1 MSNATSAA
9 PLATI
14 ASLSQHE
21 GQTVTLRGWLY
32 NIRSS
37 GKLLFPTFRDGT
49 GTIQGIVPKA
59 AVPEEVF
66 NTIKSLTL
74 ESSLTV
80 TGKVRADSRAPSGY
94 ELDVEN
100 VEVLQRIPEETPFPI
115 TLKEHGVDFLMEHR
129 HLWLR
134 TPRQSAILRVRATIM
149 RAAAEYFDTNGFIR
163 TDPPILTP
171 NACEGTSE
179 LFEMDYFDNDKA
191 YLTQSGQLYV
201 EATAL
206 ALGKVYS
213 FGPTFRAEKSKTRRH
228 LTEFWMIEPE
238 VAHLELNGLLD
249 LAEAFITHIVK
260 RVLEFH
266 RADLKV
272 IGKDITKL
280 EAVLTPSSTQPSDAV
295 ILSEGAERAAGESNG
310 AESKDPE
317 GPKPTH
323 TAEPF
328 SITNANASPAT
339 TNRFP
344 RLSYD
349 EAHAMLEKA
358 YAEGKIEAPH
368 KYGDDFGSP
377 DETYISSQF
386 DKPVMIHR
394 YPAAIKA
401 FYMQPDPQDPT
412 KALCVDVLAPEGYG
426 EIIGGS
432 QRVDSYDLLKQRI
445 EDHNLPLEAFQW
457 YLDLRKYGSVPHSG
471 FGMGIERVV
480 AWLCGL
486 DHVRETI
493 PFARTLNRIYP

>member
-1 MSNATSAA
+1 MSELTNTA
-9 PLATI
+9 PAPIATI

-32 NIRSS
+32 NLRAS
-37 GKLLFPTFRDGT
+37 GKLLFPIFRDGT

-59 AVPEEVF
+59 AVPEAVF
-66 NTIKSLTL
+66 ETLKNLTL

-94 ELDVEN
+94 ELDVED
-100 VEVLQRIPEETPFPI
+100 VHVIQKVPEDTPFPI
-115 TLKEHGVDFLMEHR
+115 QLKEAGVDFLMEHR

-149 RAAAEYFDTNGFIR
+149 RAAAEYFDLNGFIR

-228 LTEFWMIEPE
+228 LTEFWMVEPE
-238 VAHLELNGLLD
+238 VAFLELDGLLN
-249 LAEAFITHIVK
+249 LAEAYLTHIVTT
-260 RVLEFH
+260 VLAHH

-272 IGKDITKL
+272 IGKDISKL
-280 EAVLTPSSTQPSDAV
+280 EAVTAPSATTEKNGVILSKGAAAVDNAEQERKGSV
-295 ILSEGAERAAGESNG
+295 ILSEGAAAV
-310 AESKDPE
+310 E
-317 GPKPTH
+317 GPAFGSATIPT
-323 TAEPF
+323 P
-328 SITNANASPAT
+328 
-339 TNRFP
+339 NRFP

-358 YAEGKIEAPH
+358 FAEGKIETPH

-401 FYMQPDPQDPT
+401 FYMQPDPLDPT

-432 QRVDSYDLLKQRI
+432 QRVDSYDLLKSRI
-445 EDHNLPLEAFQW
+445 EEHNLPLDAFQW
-457 YLDLRKYGSVPHSG
+457 YLDLRKYGSVPHAG

-480 AWLCGL
+480 AWICGL

>member
-1 MSNATSAA
+1 MPIENTSAA
-9 PLATI
+9 PVATI
-14 ASLSQHE
+14 ATLAAHE
-21 GQTVTLRGWLY
+21 GQTVTLQGWLY
-32 NIRSS
+32 NLRSS

-59 AVPEEVF
+59 AVPEQLF
-66 NTIKSLTL
+66 DTLKSLTL
-74 ESSLTV
+74 ESSVRV
-80 TGKVRADSRAPSGY
+80 TGRVRADSRAPSGY
-94 ELDVEN
+94 ELDVEGL
-100 VEVLQRIPEETPFPI
+100 EVLQRVSEETPFPI

-149 RAAAEYFDTNGFIR
+149 RAAAQYFDDNGFIR

-179 LFEMDYFDNDKA
+179 LFEMDYFEDDKA

-228 LTEFWMIEPE
+228 LTEFWMVEPE
-238 VAHLELNGLLD
+238 MAYAGLEELLQ
-249 LAEAFITHIVK
+249 LAETYLSYIV
-260 RVLEFH
+260 RAVLTKH
-266 RADLKV
+266 TADLKL
-272 IGKDITKL
+272 IGRDATKL
-280 EAVLTPSSTQPSDAV
+280 EKIEAP
-295 ILSEGAERAAGESNG
+295 
-310 AESKDPE
+310 
-317 GPKPTH
+317 
-323 TAEPF
+323 
-328 SITNANASPAT
+328 
-339 TNRFP
+339 FP
-344 RLSYD
+344 RLSYE
-349 EAHAMLEKA
+349 EAHRMLVDA
-358 YAEGKIEAPH
+358 HAAGKIDTLH
-368 KYGDDFGSP
+368 TDGDDFGSP
-377 DETYISSQF
+377 DETYLSNQF
-386 DKPVMIHR
+386 DRPVMVHR

-401 FYMQPDPQDPT
+401 FYMQPDPDDPT

-445 EDHNLPLEAFQW
+445 DEHKLPLDAFEW
-457 YLDLRKYGSVPHSG
+457 YLDLRRYGSVPHCG

-480 AWLCGL
+480 AWICGL

>member
-1 MSNATSAA
+1 MSEAVNSTAA
-9 PLATI
+9 PIVTIATI
-14 ASLSQHE
+14 GHHE
-21 GQTVTLRGWLY
+21 GQAVTLRGWLY

-59 AVPEEVF
+59 AVAEHVF
-66 NTIKSLTL
+66 ETLKNLQL

-94 ELDVEN
+94 ELDVEDI
-100 VEVLQRIPEETPFPI
+100 EVLSAVSAEDPFPI

-149 RAAAEYFDTNGFIR
+149 RAASEYFDTHGFVR

-179 LFEMDYFDNDKA
+179 LFEMDYFDDDKA
-191 YLTQSGQLYV
+191 YLTQSGQLYI

-238 VAHLELNGLLD
+238 VAHLELDGLMD
-249 LAEAFITHIVK
+249 LAEAFISHIVT
-260 RVLEFH
+260 RVLESH
-266 RADLKV
+266 RNDLKV
-272 IGKDITKL
+272 IGRDVEKL
-280 EAVLTPSSTQPSDAV
+280 EAIIA
-295 ILSEGAERAAGESNG
+295 
-310 AESKDPE
+310 PE
-317 GPKPTH
+317 GGGHPFPSPKEDMSSRPERSE
-323 TAEPF
+323 AEGP
-328 SITNANASPAT
+328 ASLPLQ
-339 TNRFP
+339 RFP

-358 YAEGKIEAPH
+358 FAEGKIENAH

-386 DKPVMIHR
+386 NKPVMVHR

-401 FYMQPDPQDPT
+401 FYMQPDPLDPT

-445 EDHNLPLEAFQW
+445 EDHGLPLAAFQW
-457 YLDLRKYGSVPHSG
+457 YLDLRKYGSVPHAG
-471 FGMGIERVV
+471 FGMGIERAV
-480 AWLCGL
+480 AWICGL